1 MTRNGQIDHEDLLPT
16 PGWCDF
22 TISLTKHTHQHFA
35 CASIVFSSLI
45 KVIIRGINEN
55 KKRKC
60 FKWRTIAVGFKV
72 YGWKNTVSKYWC
84 INPFERILEN
94 SSKYFSE
101 CKLFGQNYF
110 WKTHPLFFEIS
121 IFWSRAKANFW
132 KPDPYLV
139 NRLDEFS
146 RNMSRSWTGFEHN
159 LVVIKLAWMN
169 FPGINLG
176 PEICQ

>member
-1 MTRNGQIDHEDLLPT
+1 MVKSTTKTCFPRQPGVILQYRRRNT
-16 PGWCDF
+16 
-22 TISLTKHTHQHFA
+22 TISTLHA
-35 CASIVFSSLI
+35 PGDLI
-45 KVIIRGINEN
+45 KVIIWRINEN

-72 YGWKNTVSKYWC
+72 YGWKNTVSKYWY